1 MQEFLASMPGVSG
14 IDATI
19 SGIDAR
25 RLQDR
30 SQNFRDRCPVFS
42 ASMPGAMGPLPQFPA
57 SMPQRQVLQGH
68 AVLRRFGCVVTAA
81 LQGFGMGFTFFFAFP
96 VMVGALYTLLKR

>member
-1 MQEFLASMPGVSG
+1 
-14 IDATI
+14 
-19 SGIDAR
+19 
-25 RLQDR
+25 
-30 SQNFRDRCPVFS
+30 
-42 ASMPGAMGPLPQFPA
+42 
-57 SMPQRQVLQGH
+57 MPQRQVLQGH